1 MIACC
6 PRSRIAL
13 AARRPG
19 AGGWLRAAHARCA
32 AGARC
37 ALVGLGALASLPA
50 AAPAQAGDRALYD
63 NLVQRIDEAYLKRD
77 ELDAGLVL
85 LEAAEAAETAVPWLI
100 VDSAGPRAVRL
111 SHGERGPL
119 QTITLQGPGLSGL
132 SAALEQLEDGVRAGA
147 AGTALGRGLPVDI
160 AGGVTA
166 ALDRH
171 SVVMTGQRL
180 ENFDERIRGKNV
192 SIGALVAL
200 IEDGIRIKE
209 VYAGGPAAEAG
220 LRPQDRLLRVDGTS
234 TLGLGAAQ
242 VSRMLR
248 GDDGT
253 ELVLQIERVGADGVR
268 QVFEVVLRRAEV
280 TIPNVHADL
289 LQSGVLHVQI
299 DHFSDQTVTL
309 VRRALKAVPA
319 GKLNGVVLDVR
330 GNGGG
335 SMLQAC
341 RVADLFL
348 KDGPVL
354 TTQGPNGQPVESLVR
369 EFIAHDEG
377 DEPAVPVVVLQD
389 ERSASASEILA
400 GALVM
405 RERAVVVGGRSHGKG
420 TVQKVYTL
428 RGGEEAD
435 RVRLK
440 LTVAEYRLPGDVP
453 IAAGVGLAPDLWV
466 EPIVL
471 DQAGASFPEPEPD
484 EVGVVAWLDER
495 KGWRGTAV
503 ERGDQ
508 ALAVAEGLTL
518 RARRATDRQSLLIA
532 AEAEA
537 NARARHEDDLLVE
550 ALAAR
555 GIDWR
560 RQSGTS
566 DSLPVKVALGF
577 DASPRSGQLAELR
590 ASVENTGEAPLY
602 RVLVRVQSDE
612 RELGLDGV
620 VLAVGYLPPGENGL
634 GSAMVRVAS
643 ISTSQWTRLDGVAA
657 AAGRPDL
664 ATEPQ
669 RIQLVAPPMP
679 DLAVV
684 CRTSQGPSGAKVSVE
699 IENLTDVPLTNLRL
713 KLVLPEGAPV
723 ELLRSEATLAKLGP
737 RARAPLDLPI
747 RPLEGATRVQAEARI
762 YADPWGRVLTV
773 PLDLAMDGRPIQR
786 RPPQIGVKLP
796 LLVAT
801 GPLSIKVELSDDRAL
816 RRVTAWLDDEKIAYA
831 APNKPKAELPL
842 RLDLSSG
849 QHRFTVEVEDDDGI
863 LTRRV
868 WRLLAEPPAGEDS
881 GRGEDLFV
889 DEQPG

>member
-1 MIACC
+1 M
-6 PRSRIAL
+6 L
-13 AARRPG
+13 ARRRPPTAAVARPAG
-19 AGGWLRAAHARCA
+19 ARSWLRAGRWRSLLPAAVGLLCA
-32 AGARC
+32 AG
-37 ALVGLGALASLPA
+37 PA
-50 AAPAQAGDRALYD
+50 AAGDRMLYD

-77 ELDAGLVL
+77 ELDAGQLL
-85 LEAAEAAETAVPWLI
+85 LEAAEAAEAAVPWLI
-100 VDSAGPRAVRL
+100 VRSAGPRSVRL
-111 SHGERGPL
+111 IHGERGPL
-119 QTITLQGPGLSGL
+119 QTIALAGPGLSGL
-132 SAALEQLEDGVRAGA
+132 AAALEQLEDGVRGA
-147 AGTALGRGLPVDI
+147 AGPTPVGRGLSIDI
-160 AGGVTA
+160 ATGVTA

-180 ENFDERIRGKNV
+180 ETFDERIRGKNV

-200 IEDGIRIKE
+200 LDDAIRIKE
-209 VYAGGPAAEAG
+209 VYGGGPAEAAG

-234 TLGLGAAQ
+234 TLGLSAAQ
-242 VSRMLR
+242 VTRMLR
-248 GDDGT
+248 GDEGSAV
-253 ELVLQIERVGADGVR
+253 VLQVERLGADGVR
-268 QVFEVVLRRAEV
+268 QVFEAVLSRAEV
-280 TIPNVHADL
+280 MIPNVHAEL
-289 LQSGVLHVQI
+289 LPSGVLHVQI

-309 VRRALKAVPA
+309 VRRALKAVPPA
-319 GKLNGVVLDVR
+319 KLTGVVLDVR

-354 TTQGPNGQPVESLVR
+354 STQGPNGRPVESLVR

-377 DEPAVPVVVLQD
+377 DEPAVPVVIVQD

-428 RGGEEAD
+428 RGGDEPD

-453 IAAGVGLAPDLWV
+453 IDAGVGLPPDLWV

-484 EVGVVAWLDER
+484 VVGVVAWLDER
-495 KGWRGTAV
+495 KGWRGRSID
-503 ERGDQ
+503 RGDQ
-508 ALAVAEGLTL
+508 ALSVAEGLAL

-537 NARARHEDDLLVE
+537 ASRARHEDDLLVE

-560 RQSGTS
+560 RQAGGG
-566 DSLPVKVALGF
+566 DSLPVTVALGF

-602 RVLVRVQSDE
+602 RVLVRVQSE
-612 RELGLDGV
+612 ETELGFDDV
-620 VLAVGYLPPGENGL
+620 VLAVGYLPPGEHGL

-643 ISTSQWTRLDGVAA
+643 IPASQWTRLDAVAA
-657 AAGRPDL
+657 AAGRPEL
-664 ATEPQ
+664 AAEPQ
-669 RIQLVAPPMP
+669 RIQLIAPPVP

-684 CRTSQGPSGAKVSVE
+684 CRTSQGPSGAKVSLE
-699 IENLTDVPLTNLRL
+699 IENLSDVELSNLRL
-713 KLVLPEGAPV
+713 KLVLPEGAPF
-723 ELLRSEATLAKLGP
+723 ELLRTEATLAKLAP
-737 RARAPLDLPI
+737 RGRAPLDLPI
-747 RPLEGATRVQAEARI
+747 RPLEGATRVQAEARL

-773 PLDLAMDGRPIQR
+773 PLDLAMDGRPVQR
-786 RPPQIGVKLP
+786 RPPQISAKLP
-796 LLVAT
+796 ILVDA
-801 GPLSIKVELSDDRAL
+801 GPLALKVELSDDRAL
-816 RRVTAWLDDEKIAYA
+816 RRVTAWLDEDKIAYA
-831 APNKPKAELPL
+831 APSKPRAELPL
-842 RLDLSSG
+842 RLDLSPG
-849 QHRFTVEVEDDDGI
+849 QHRLTVEVEDDDGI

-868 WRLLAEPPAGEDS
+868 WQVLAEGPPGEE
-881 GRGEDLFV
+881 GPRG
-889 DEQPG
+889 DEPLVGELPG